1 MQIIDTHNHIYLP
14 EFDADRDEVIKRSV
28 DAGVAT
34 VLMPNIDSSSVAP
47 MLAAEGRYPGVCLP
61 IMGLHPTSVK
71 ENYLD
76 ELELVASA
84 LREHKYYGIGETG
97 IDLYWDRTFVKEQ
110 VISFRRQLELAEEY
124 GLPVVI
130 HARESLELIINEIE
144 SFGADRVTGVFH
156 AFPGSAA
163 DARKVISM
171 GFMIGIGGVVTF
183 RNGRQHEAAIE
194 AGINNIV
201 LETDA
206 PYLAPVPHRGK
217 RNESSY
223 LTLVI
228 DRLSEVLA
236 ITPAE
241 VAARTTANARRLFGI
256 QSFSQREP
264 SSPASLNDDASH
276 PNRDN
281 DYSAESRHD
290 ASSPAGGNEGSS
302 AAAGNDFYPTGS
314 RKNDSCHS

>member
-14 EFDADRDEVIKRSV
+14 EFDTDRDEVIRRSL
-28 DAGVAT
+28 DAGVVN

-47 MLAAEGRYPGVCLP
+47 MLAAEERYPGVCLP
-61 IMGLHPTSVK
+61 MMGLHPTSVK
-71 ENYLD
+71 ADYRD
-76 ELELVASA
+76 ELELVVTA

-97 IDLYWDRTFVKEQ
+97 IDLYWDKTFVKQQ
-110 VISFRRQLELAEEY
+110 VASFSRHLELAEEY
-124 GLPVVI
+124 SLPVVI
-130 HARESLELIINEIE
+130 HARESLDLIISEIE
-144 SFGADRVTGVFH
+144 SFGAGRVTGVFH

-163 DARKVISM
+163 DARKVVSL

-223 LTLVI
+223 LILVI
-228 DRLSEVLA
+228 DKLSEVLA

-256 QSFSQREP
+256 
-264 SSPASLNDDASH
+264 
-276 PNRDN
+276 
-281 DYSAESRHD
+281 
-290 ASSPAGGNEGSS
+290 
-302 AAAGNDFYPTGS
+302 
-314 RKNDSCHS
+314 

>member
-1 MQIIDTHNHIYLP
+1 
-14 EFDADRDEVIKRSV
+14 
-28 DAGVAT
+28 
-34 VLMPNIDSSSVAP
+34 
-47 MLAAEGRYPGVCLP
+47 
-61 IMGLHPTSVK
+61 
-71 ENYLD
+71 
-76 ELELVASA
+76 
-84 LREHKYYGIGETG
+84 
-97 IDLYWDRTFVKEQ
+97 
-110 VISFRRQLELAEEY
+110 
-124 GLPVVI
+124 
-130 HARESLELIINEIE
+130 
-144 SFGADRVTGVFH
+144 
-156 AFPGSAA
+156 
-163 DARKVISM
+163 M

-264 SSPASLNDDASH
+264 SSPASLKDDASH
-276 PNRDN
+276 ANRDN
-281 DYSAESRHD
+281 DYSAENRHY
-290 ASSPAGGNEGSS
+290 ASPPADGNEGSS
-302 AAAGNDFYPTGS
+302 AATGNDFYPTGS
-314 RKNDSCHS
+314 RKDGSSHS

>member
-14 EFDADRDEVIKRSV
+14 EFDADRDEVVKRSV
-28 DAGVAT
+28 DDGVRT
-34 VLMPNIDSSSVAP
+34 ILMPNIDSSSVTP
-47 MLAAEGRYPGVCLP
+47 MLAAEERYPEVCLP
-61 IMGLHPTSVK
+61 MMGLHPTSVK
-71 ENYLD
+71 ENYRD
-76 ELELVASA
+76 ELELVVAA
-84 LREHKYYGIGETG
+84 LREHKYHGIGETG

-110 VISFRRQLELAEEY
+110 VIAFRRQLELAEEY

-130 HARESLELIINEIE
+130 HARESLEMIIREIE
-144 SFGADRVTGVFH
+144 SFGAERVTGVFH

-163 DARKVISM
+163 DALKVISM

-228 DRLSEVLA
+228 DKLSEVLA

-256 QSFSQREP
+256 TTADQRDP
-264 SSPASLNDDASH
+264 DSH
-276 PNRDN
+276 
-281 DYSAESRHD
+281 AKRHD

-302 AAAGNDFYPTGS
+302 AATGNDNYPTGS
-314 RKNDSCHS
+314 RKDDSSRS